1 MGLIAISGKKGAGKN
16 TVASLIQYLI
26 WKNRVEKRELTLV
39 NYTIRDFRSN
49 GFVGGNLSEWEQ
61 KSFAGKLKKMVS
73 MLTNI
78 RVDDLE
84 DQDVKDRVLGKEW
97 TKVDILPDNPD
108 EEWTPTVRWLLQ
120 TLGTDVMRDRIHPDI
135 WVNALFADIDKEL
148 NINVNKLEYKS
159 DYVYTEP
166 VFIKNLEGKYN
177 LYKCCCGNEF
187 KADKYKIK
195 TKHTKSCGCYQKY
208 KAGLTQF
215 KDGRK
220 GTRLWN
226 IYNNMIQR
234 CENKNHP
241 RYSDYGG
248 RGIIVS
254 DEFKPFENFKKW
266 AFSNGYNNTLSIDR
280 IDNNDI
286 YCSDNCKFSSD
297 SEQVINTRD
306 RSDNSSGYRGVSK
319 DKHKWRASIQIEGKQ
334 KFLGYFN
341 TPEEASIV
349 YEKSFLERKELYG
362 KKQIKKGFIITDM
375 RFPNELKAV
384 KDRGGITIRVERP
397 GLVESNH
404 LSETSLDS
412 ATFDFI
418 INNDGS
424 IDDLLLSI
432 KKILKKLKM
441 L

>member
-84 DQDVKDRVLGKEW
+84 DQDIKDRVLGKEW

-135 WVNALFADIDKEL
+135 WVNALF
-148 NINVNKLEYKS
+148 V
-159 DYVYTEP
+159 DYVD
-166 VFIKNLEGKYN
+166 
-177 LYKCCCGNEF
+177 LYKGV
-187 KADKYKIK
+187 
-195 TKHTKSCGCYQKY
+195 
-208 KAGLTQF
+208 
-215 KDGRK
+215 
-220 GTRLWN
+220 W
-226 IYNNMIQR
+226 
-234 CENKNHP
+234 
-241 RYSDYGG
+241 
-248 RGIIVS
+248 
-254 DEFKPFENFKKW
+254 
-266 AFSNGYNNTLSIDR
+266 
-280 IDNNDI
+280 
-286 YCSDNCKFSSD
+286 
-297 SEQVINTRD
+297 
-306 RSDNSSGYRGVSK
+306 SSG
-319 DKHKWRASIQIEGKQ
+319 HQ
-334 KFLGYFN
+334 L
-341 TPEEASIV
+341 
-349 YEKSFLERKELYG
+349 YEKPNW
-362 KKQIKKGFIITDM
+362 IITDM

-384 KDRGGITIRVERP
+384 KNRGGITIRVNKTKVYHDDTEMAHAMAFMSIEGKLTEEHP
-397 GLVESNH
+397 
-404 LSETSLDS
+404 SETALDG
-412 ATFDFI
+412 AEFDFV